1 MRALALCL
9 LMAASAAA
17 QIAVRGDL
25 VYTMAGP
32 PVANGVVLIR
42 DGRIERVGP
51 AAQVS
56 VPAGYRTLRA
66 SVVTPGLVDAHTVV
80 GLTGWLNQP
89 HDQEQIERS
98 APLQPELRAIDAY
111 NPKDELVKFVRE
123 MGVTTIHTGHGPG
136 ALISGQTMIL
146 KTVDAPV
153 DQAVMVRDAM
163 VAATL
168 GADGK
173 AEAGKSPG
181 TTAKMVALLRAELI
195 RAAEYAAKKEKPRD
209 LRLDALARVLSRE
222 IPLMVSVHR
231 SRDIL
236 TALRIAKEFNI
247 RLVLDGVAEA
257 YDVLEP
263 IKAAGFPVIV
273 HPTMARAA
281 GEAENLSMET
291 ASKLRQAAVP
301 FALQSGFESYV
312 PKTRLVLFEAAA
324 AAAHGLTKEQA
335 LAAITIDA
343 ARLLGVDKR
352 VGSLEAGKD
361 ADLALYDGDPLEYVT
376 HCTGVVIDGKVVSEA
391 LR

>member
-25 VYTMAGP
+25 VYTMAGA

-42 DGRIERVGP
+42 DGKIEGVGP
-51 AAQVS
+51 AAQLS

-66 SVVTPGLVDAHTVV
+66 AVVTPGLVDAHTVV

-153 DQAVMVRDAM
+153 DQTVMVREAM

-168 GADGK
+168 GAGGK

-195 RAAEYAAKKEKPRD
+195 RAGEYAAKKEKPRD

-361 ADLALYDGDPLEYVT
+361 ADLALYDGDPFEYVT
-376 HCTGVVIDGKVVSEA
+376 HCTGVVIDGKVVSEG
-391 LR
+391 RH